1 MGLEGHI
8 VTIVVICLMVLHS
21 VQMIL
26 KAVDDVAKVTIQT
39 LPVLK
44 ELIDLMKSLW

>member
-1 MGLEGHI
+1 
-8 VTIVVICLMVLHS
+8 
-21 VQMIL
+21 MIL